1 MSEQI
6 KTLWLL
12 ECREG
17 MLGRLFTFYAKDAQ
31 EADALVKEE
40 LSLHPEL
47 SCVSLS
53 ERPEGFV
60 FCHFRRPGR
69 IVCKNERK

>member
-1 MSEQI
+1 MESLV

-17 MLGRLFTFYAKDAQ
+17 TLGRLFTFYAKDAQ

-40 LSLHPEL
+40 LLLHPHL
-47 SCVSLS
+47 AYVSLS
-53 ERPEGFV
+53 EHPDGFV
-60 FCHFRRPGR
+60 FYRFRRPGR
-69 IVCKNERK
+69 IICQEV

>member
-1 MSEQI
+1 MREQI

-17 MLGRLFTFYAKDAQ
+17 KFGRLFTFYAKDAQ
-31 EADALVKEE
+31 EANIFAKEE
-40 LSLHPEL
+40 LLLHPEL
-47 SCVSLS
+47 FHVALS
-53 ERPEGFV
+53 ERPEGFT

-69 IVCKNERK
+69 IVCQER

>member
-1 MSEQI
+1 MSLV

-17 MLGRLFTFYAKDAQ
+17 TFGRLLTFYAQDKQ
-31 EADALVKEE
+31 EADTLVKEY
-40 LSLHPEL
+40 LALHPEL
-47 SCVSLS
+47 SYVALS

-60 FCHFRRPGR
+60 FYRFRRPGR
-69 IVCKNERK
+69 IICQE

>member
-1 MSEQI
+1 MNKSQV

-17 MLGRLFTFYAKDAQ
+17 TWGRLLTFYAKDAK
-31 EADALVKEE
+31 EADTLAKEH
-40 LSLHPEL
+40 LLLHPEL
-47 SCVSLS
+47 SRVALS

-60 FCHFRRPGR
+60 FYRFRQPGR
-69 IVCKNERK
+69 IVCQER